1 MISLDNLFILFIFSS
16 SWANAEPVKS
26 EMKKSLLDAAKAA
39 GLSKLEIPSNFYIET
54 LQWLPETGLVTD
66 AFKLKRK
73 VHIAHLILFLIIIAD
88 IISYSG
94 FK

>member
-1 MISLDNLFILFIFSS
+1 MFS
-16 SWANAEPVKS
+16 SWANAEPVKM
-26 EMKKSLLDAAKAA
+26 EMKKSLLEAAKVA

-73 VHIAHLILFLIIIAD
+73 VSVRAINQHLFHTFRL
-88 IISYSG
+88 
-94 FK
+94 